1 MIKNQETYRK
11 ILKQTKD
18 LEKTSGI
25 LKNDAKKLGDE
36 AENKLKNLHK
46 GRKIIK
52 DHVKMIADAIEGK
65 VAKGI
70 KNFQEYKIKE
80 ESDALVGVSLIL
92 FLYCFFDVISEFF

>member
-25 LKNDAKKLGDE
+25 LKNDADRLEEE
-36 AENKLKNLHK
+36 ANRKLKNLHK

-52 DHVKMIADAIEGK
+52 DHVKMIADALKGE

-70 KNFQEYKIKE
+70 KNFQEYKIEE
-80 ESDALVGVSLIL
+80 ESDALVGVSLIV